1 MRAPG
6 GLRRPARARSARTL
20 RPVGTVIAMRW
31 GALSPQ
37 QRTALASVLA
47 AASLVAIKLV
57 TGVLSGSLGLLAEA
71 LHSAT
76 DLVAAVLT
84 FLALRVAGR
93 PPDRDHQYGH
103 GKAEHLAALAEGAV
117 LCLVSALIAYRSID
131 RLASG
136 SHGELDPGLV
146 TVAVMLVVLAI
157 DASRAT
163 VSWRASRRYRSA
175 ALASNALHFA
185 SDLFGSTAVL
195 AGLLLAR
202 AGAPEADASAAL
214 FVAVLVVSAAVR
226 LMRQNVQVLRDR
238 SPEEGELKVRGAIS
252 KAEPRTEVRRVR
264 VREAGGRSFVD
275 VTIGVRAD
283 AALGQGHAVADGVE
297 QAIRDALP
305 DSDVV
310 VHVEPSAGAGG
321 LRERATGA
329 ALTVRGVREV
339 HNVRIA
345 QVDGKREVS
354 LHLKL
359 PGDVALEAAHDV
371 ASAVEDAIRAAVPE
385 LDVVHTHLEPLAGD
399 EVEQRA
405 VAEARLEPLIHR
417 IVERRPGTELRD
429 LRLRRSG
436 DGIVAY
442 LTIALAPD
450 APLEVAHRAAR
461 DLEREVEALADVA
474 DAVVHTEPE

>member
-1 MRAPG
+1 M
-6 GLRRPARARSARTL
+6 S
-20 RPVGTVIAMRW
+20 RW
-31 GALSPQ
+31 AALNPQ

-47 AASLVAIKLV
+47 AAGLVAIKLV
-57 TGVLSGSLGLLAEA
+57 AGVLSGSLGLLAEA

-103 GKAEHLAALAEGAV
+103 GKAEHLAALGEAAV
-117 LCLVSALIAYRSID
+117 LCLVSALIAYQSID

-136 SHGELDPGLV
+136 SHGELDPSLAV
-146 TVAVMLVVLAI
+146 VAVMLVVLGI
-157 DASRAT
+157 DASRT
-163 VSWRASRRYRSA
+163 TISWRASKRYRSA
-175 ALASNALHFA
+175 ALASNALHFG
-185 SDLFGSTAVL
+185 SDLLGSTAVL

-202 AGAPEADASAAL
+202 AGAPEADAVAAIFVAGLVVAAAL
-214 FVAVLVVSAAVR
+214 R
-226 LMRQNVQVLRDR
+226 LMRQNVQVLMDR
-238 SPEEGELKVRGAIS
+238 SPEEGELKVRGAIAR
-252 KAEPRTEVRRVR
+252 AEPRTEVRRVR

-275 VTIGVRAD
+275 VTIGVPAD

-297 QAIRDALP
+297 QAVRDALP

-310 VHVEPSAGAGG
+310 VHVEPRVETGG

-345 QVDGKREVS
+345 QVDGRHEVS

-359 PGDVALEAAHDV
+359 PGDVSLERAHDV
-371 ASAVEDAIRAAVPE
+371 ASAVEDAISAAVPE
-385 LDVVHTHLEPLAGD
+385 LDVVHTHLEPLALD
-399 EVEQRA
+399 EIEQEA
-405 VAEARLEPLIHR
+405 VAAARLDPVIR
-417 IVERRPGTELRD
+417 AIVERHPRTTLRD
-429 LRLRRSG
+429 LRLRRSP
-436 DGIVAY
+436 DGVVAY
-442 LTIALAPD
+442 LTIGLD
-450 APLEVAHRAAR
+450 RGAPLETAHRAAR
-461 DLEREVEALADVA
+461 ELEREVEQLPDVA